1 MACHDKGCKPE
12 RYYVPYFPGWTEF
25 TVTIPKMYWDTY
37 SQEERIHRICELIN
51 KISCYCDMLGD
62 KISDNRKDID
72 WLLSEFVEFKKHG
85 FDDYYAV
92 QVANWIAEN
101 LAYIYNHTIKQVWF
115 GLTLDGHFVAYIPDS
130 WNDIV
135 FDTGFD
141 YDLETYGRL
150 ILRWD
155 ADGENT
161 NQTPEPNDNG
171 IIG

>member
-25 TVTIPKMYWDTY
+25 TVTIPKLYWDTY
-37 SQEERIHRICELIN
+37 SQEERIHRIAALIN

-72 WLLSEFVEFKKHG
+72 WLLSEFVEFKEHG

-92 QVANWIAEN
+92 QVAQWIADN
-101 LAYIYNHTIKQVWF
+101 LEYIFETTAKNVFF
-115 GLTLDGHFVAYIPDS
+115 GINEQGYFVAYIPQGWD
-130 WNDIV
+130 DLI
-135 FDTGFD
+135 FDTGMQYGVD
-141 YDLETYGRL
+141 TYGRL

-155 ADGENT
+155 VDNSGESV
-161 NQTPEPNDNG
+161 NQRPEDWS
-171 IIG
+171 